1 MYGNYRQVSGQI
13 GSVVFK
19 RWSTSKSHLPDF
31 SFFFDV
37 LFHHLADFVYSL
49 TSSLCAK
56 VKSSHYVAVFIK
68 PSIIWDFSPPKTL
81 PCFQKAH
88 VQIFLFFFKP
98 PFSLSTFITACW
110 SSKTMCL
117 LKTFYSQLL
126 PLYHNRGEK
135 SLNPEGFFSFLKNL
149 CKDIFKGC
157 FHLMALYSTCHS
169 RNHLTRLLYSFQA
182 ELPQ

>member
-1 MYGNYRQVSGQI
+1 MLFLKDGPHR
-13 GSVVFK
+13 
-19 RWSTSKSHLPDF
+19 SHICLIF
-31 SFFFDV
+31 FFFFDV

-56 VKSSHYVAVFIK
+56 VKSSHYFAVFIK
-68 PSIIWDFSPPKTL
+68 PSIIWDPP
-81 PCFQKAH
+81 PQKKKLFH
-88 VQIFLFFFKP
+88 VFRKLMFRFIFFFFKP
-98 PFSLSTFITACW
+98 PFSLCTFITACW

-126 PLYHNRGEK
+126 PLYHHRGEK
-135 SLNPEGFFSFLKNL
+135 SLNAEGFFSFLKNL

-169 RNHLTRLLYSFQA
+169 RNHLTRLLYSF
-182 ELPQ
+182 